1 MRIAITGSIG
11 SGKSEAGKILKEL
24 GYTVID
30 TDELAHRTLLNG
42 NDVFTS
48 IVHEYGNKAIGV
60 DGNIDRRFLA
70 DLIFADPQEKKKVEN
85 WMHPVIWRMVDE
97 ECKKHRQEDL
107 VFVEVPL
114 LYETGSQ
121 TRFDRSILI
130 LTTQKT
136 AIERLMRHRK
146 ISQAEAKRR
155 WKSQMDPRLKARFAD
170 VVVRNDKSL
179 EELKLNLSKVI
190 EKLKKNT

>member
-42 NDVFTS
+42 NNVFTS
-48 IVHEYGNKAIGV
+48 IVNEYGSKAIGV
-60 DGNIDRRFLA
+60 DGNIDHRFLA
-70 DLIFADPQEKKKVEN
+70 DLIFTDPQEKKKVEG

-97 ECKKHRQEDL
+97 ECGKHRQEDL

-136 AIERLMRHRK
+136 AVARLMRHRK

-155 WKSQMDPRLKARFAD
+155 WKSQMDPRLKATFAD
-170 VVVRNDKSL
+170 EVIRNDKSR
-179 EELKLNLSKVI
+179 EELKLNLLKLI

>member
-11 SGKSEAGKILKEL
+11 SGKSEAGKILKEF

-30 TDELAHRTLLNG
+30 TDELAHRTLAKG
-42 NDVFTS
+42 SDVFAS

-70 DLIFADPQEKKKVEN
+70 DLIFADPQEKKKVES

-97 ECKKHRQEDL
+97 ECEKHRQKDL

-114 LYETGSQ
+114 LYETGTQ

-155 WKSQMDPRLKARFAD
+155 WKSQMDPRLKATFAD
-170 VVVRNDKSL
+170 EVIRNDKSP
-179 EELKLNLSKVI
+179 EELKLNLIKIV

>member
-30 TDELAHRTLLNG
+30 TDALAHRTLTKDS
-42 NDVFTS
+42 DVYAS
-48 IVHEYGNKAIGV
+48 IVKEYGNKAIGV

-70 DLIFADPQEKKKVEN
+70 DLIFADPQEKKKVEG

-97 ECKKHRQEDL
+97 ECEKHRREDL

-114 LYETGSQ
+114 LFETGSQ

-136 AIERLMRHRK
+136 AVARLMRHRK
-146 ISQAEAKRR
+146 ISQAEARRR
-155 WKSQMDPRLKARFAD
+155 WKSQMDPKLKARFAD
-170 VVVRNDKSL
+170 EVIRNDESTV
-179 EELKLNLSKVI
+179 ELKLNLLKMI